1 MNVFEELSVRFSSEC
16 EALEEMHKMGSKCAN
31 GDFVHDED
39 LEKQYMH
46 DDKVIRIIAR
56 IPTLPDAL
64 VILYA
69 NDDQVEI
76 SNIIPYNK
84 SVDTIER
91 DVYNKIVDEFYAQI
105 IKPMYEGVKEIVKT
119 DDMMKM
125 ESLIPKTFEYL
136 NRWTHCPGAPNSPF
150 GHQNDLEMWFL
161 FLCKLRVNHETL
173 SSGDLEQWLTDD
185 LHWENEVVTDTI
197 IRYETEVA
205 LLEYYDV
212 HVISKYD
219 Y

>member
-1 MNVFEELSVRFSSEC
+1 
-16 EALEEMHKMGSKCAN
+16 MGSKCAN
-31 GDFVHDED
+31 GDFVYDEE
-39 LEKQYMH
+39 LEKQYMY

-91 DVYNKIVDEFYAQI
+91 DVYNKIVDEFYVQI

-150 GHQNDLEMWFL
+150 GHQNDLEMCFL

-185 LHWENEVVTDTI
+185 LHCENEVVTDTI

-205 LLEYYDV
+205 LLEYYDL

>member
-1 MNVFEELSVRFSSEC
+1 MNVFKELSVRFSSEC

-31 GDFVHDED
+31 GDFVHDEE

-119 DDMMKM
+119 DDMMKL

-150 GHQNDLEMWFL
+150 EHQNDLEMWFL

-185 LHWENEVVTDTI
+185 LHWEYEVVTDTI

>member
-1 MNVFEELSVRFSSEC
+1 MNVFKELSVRFSSEC

-31 GDFVHDED
+31 GDFVHDEE

-136 NRWTHCPGAPNSPF
+136 NRWTHCPGAPNFPF

-212 HVISKYD
+212 HVISKYA

>member
-1 MNVFEELSVRFSSEC
+1 MNVFEELSVKFSSEC

-31 GDFVHDED
+31 GDFVHDEE

-76 SNIIPYNK
+76 SNIIPYNN

-150 GHQNDLEMWFL
+150 GHQNDLEMCFL

>member
-1 MNVFEELSVRFSSEC
+1 MNVFKELSVRFSSEC
-16 EALEEMHKMGSKCAN
+16 EALKEMHKIGNKCAN
-31 GDFVHDED
+31 DDFVHDEE
-39 LEKQYMH
+39 LEKQYMY

-136 NRWTHCPGAPNSPF
+136 NRWTHCPGTPNSPF

>member
-1 MNVFEELSVRFSSEC
+1 MNVFKELSVRFSSEC

-31 GDFVHDED
+31 GDFVHDEE

-119 DDMMKM
+119 DDMMKL

-150 GHQNDLEMWFL
+150 EHQNDLEMWFL

>member
-1 MNVFEELSVRFSSEC
+1 MNVFKELSVRFSSEC

-31 GDFVHDED
+31 GGFVYDEE
-39 LEKQYMH
+39 LEKQYIH

-64 VILYA
+64 VILYV

-105 IKPMYEGVKEIVKT
+105 IKPMCEGVKEIVKT

-150 GHQNDLEMWFL
+150 GHRNDLEMWFL

>member
-1 MNVFEELSVRFSSEC
+1 MNVFKELSVRFSSEC

-31 GDFVHDED
+31 GDFVHDEE

-119 DDMMKM
+119 
-125 ESLIPKTFEYL
+125 
-136 NRWTHCPGAPNSPF
+136 G
-150 GHQNDLEMWFL
+150 
-161 FLCKLRVNHETL
+161 
-173 SSGDLEQWLTDD
+173 
-185 LHWENEVVTDTI
+185 
-197 IRYETEVA
+197 
-205 LLEYYDV
+205 
-212 HVISKYD
+212 
-219 Y
+219 

>member
-1 MNVFEELSVRFSSEC
+1 MNVFKELSVRFSSEC
-16 EALEEMHKMGSKCAN
+16 EALKEMHKMGSKCAN
-31 GDFVHDED
+31 GDFVHDEE

-150 GHQNDLEMWFL
+150 GHQNDLEMCFL

>member
-1 MNVFEELSVRFSSEC
+1 MNVFKELSVRFSSEC

-31 GDFVHDED
+31 GDFVHDEE

-136 NRWTHCPGAPNSPF
+136 NRWTHCPDAPNSPF

>member
-1 MNVFEELSVRFSSEC
+1 
-16 EALEEMHKMGSKCAN
+16 
-31 GDFVHDED
+31 
-39 LEKQYMH
+39 
-46 DDKVIRIIAR
+46 
-56 IPTLPDAL
+56 
-64 VILYA
+64 
-69 NDDQVEI
+69 
-76 SNIIPYNK
+76 
-84 SVDTIER
+84 
-91 DVYNKIVDEFYAQI
+91 
-105 IKPMYEGVKEIVKT
+105 MYEGVKEIVKT

-136 NRWTHCPGAPNSPF
+136 NRWTHCPGAPNFPF

-212 HVISKYD
+212 HVISKYA

>member
-1 MNVFEELSVRFSSEC
+1 MNVFKELSVRFSSEC

-31 GDFVHDED
+31 GDFVHDEE

-119 DDMMKM
+119 DDMLKM

-136 NRWTHCPGAPNSPF
+136 NRWTHCPCAPNSPF

-205 LLEYYDV
+205 LLEYYDA

>member
-1 MNVFEELSVRFSSEC
+1 MNVFKELSVRFSSEC

-31 GDFVHDED
+31 GDFVHDEE

-136 NRWTHCPGAPNSPF
+136 NRWTHCPGAPNFPF

>member
-31 GDFVHDED
+31 GDFVHDEE
-39 LEKQYMH
+39 LEKQYMY

-84 SVDTIER
+84 SVDTIKR

-105 IKPMYEGVKEIVKT
+105 IKPMYDGVKEIVKT
-119 DDMMKM
+119 DDMVKM

-150 GHQNDLEMWFL
+150 GHQNDLKMWFL

>member
-1 MNVFEELSVRFSSEC
+1 MSVRFSSEC

-31 GDFVHDED
+31 GDFVYDEE

-56 IPTLPDAL
+56 IPILPDAL

-91 DVYNKIVDEFYAQI
+91 DVYNKIVDE
-105 IKPMYEGVKEIVKT
+105 
-119 DDMMKM
+119 
-125 ESLIPKTFEYL
+125 L
-136 NRWTHCPGAPNSPF
+136 
-150 GHQNDLEMWFL
+150 
-161 FLCKLRVNHETL
+161 
-173 SSGDLEQWLTDD
+173 
-185 LHWENEVVTDTI
+185 NEVVTDTI

-205 LLEYYDV
+205 LLEYYDL

>member
-31 GDFVHDED
+31 GDFVHDEE
-39 LEKQYMH
+39 LEKQYMY

-91 DVYNKIVDEFYAQI
+91 DVYNKIVDEFYVQI

-150 GHQNDLEMWFL
+150 GHQNDLEMCFL